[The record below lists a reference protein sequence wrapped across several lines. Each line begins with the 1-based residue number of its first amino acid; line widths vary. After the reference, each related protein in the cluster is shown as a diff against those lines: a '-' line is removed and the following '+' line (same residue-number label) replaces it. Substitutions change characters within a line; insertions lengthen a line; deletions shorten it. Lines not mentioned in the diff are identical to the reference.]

1 MWMND
6 QKCDAF
12 EIAKRMAKTNQEING
27 QQCIRNDVLHWQP
40 VMKLRKQPEKI
51 ITRSF

>member
-27 QQCIRNDVLHWQP
+27 QQCIRNDDVALAASDE
-40 VMKLRKQPEKI
+40 VTKI
-51 ITRSF
+51 A